1 MGCGRV
7 GSSLATELEL
17 LGHTVSIIDQSRE
30 AFRRL
35 GPDFK
40 GRTISGIG
48 FDRDT
53 LLEAGIETADA
64 FAAVSNGDNSN
75 ILAARVA
82 RETYGVAN
90 VVARIYDPGRAEIYQ
105 RLGIPTVATVLWA
118 TDQIMRRLVPEGAL
132 MRIAIAGA
140 GNVGRA
146 IARELLDNGHE
157 VLLIDRDPKALK
169 LDSVPDAQ
177 WLMAD
182 ACEISSLDKAA
193 LSTAQVLV
201 AATGDDK
208 VNLVASL
215 LAKTE
220 YGVPRV
226 VARINHPKNEWMFD
240 SSWGVDV
247 AVSTPRI
254 ISALVEEAVSVGDV
268 VRLFS
273 FRQGE
278 ANLVELTLPDDSSC
292 IGKTVEEIELPD
304 NASLAAIVRDGRVIS
319 PTAADVFSAGDELLF
334 VASAT
339 AEDLI
344 KGCFI
349 KS

>member
-7 GSSLATELEL
+7 GSSLATELEA

-118 TDQIMRRLVPEGAL
+118 TDQIMRRLVPEGSRSEWRDATGT
-132 MRIAIAGA
+132 I
-140 GNVGRA
+140 
-146 IARELLDNGHE
+146 ELAE
-157 VLLIDRDPKALK
+157 VHPHN
-169 LDSVPDAQ
+169 Q
-177 WLMAD
+177 WLGMP
-182 ACEISSLDKAA
+182 I
-193 LSTAQVLV
+193 TA
-201 AATGDDK
+201 
-208 VNLVASL
+208 
-215 LAKTE
+215 
-220 YGVPRV
+220 
-226 VARINHPKNEWMFD
+226 
-240 SSWGVDV
+240 
-247 AVSTPRI
+247 
-254 ISALVEEAVSVGDV
+254 VE
-268 VRLFS
+268 
-273 FRQGE
+273 
-278 ANLVELTLPDDSSC
+278 
-292 IGKTVEEIELPD
+292 
-304 NASLAAIVRDGRVIS
+304 
-319 PTAADVFSAGDELLF
+319 
-334 VASAT
+334 SAT
-339 AEDLI
+339 TARVAFLTRLADGLVPNEHTVLQEGDLLHMIIETSRVSDVEMILANPPEDR
-344 KGCFI
+344 
-349 KS
+349 